1 MRLMTY
7 NILTGGLDAD
17 MGDRRWP
24 HLVEVIRSV
33 QPDVLV
39 LNECNYFELNRFQ
52 RFHRM
57 ERALGMRG
65 LFALAET
72 GFHVAIFMRREV
84 EVIEHGAASSVHH
97 AMLEAKLVLDGM
109 PITVVGVHL
118 CPFGGQNRVAEAE
131 LLTRVAKPD
140 EWVFIAGDMNAI
152 SRIDA
157 SRMKVDEWAA
167 RRQARHL
174 FPGTREIDTRAM
186 SVLEG
191 AGLVDLGAAAGICK
205 APTAL
210 TSLIP
215 GHESYRVRIDYVFGS
230 ERVAAG
236 LRHAEVIQTEIAE
249 RASDHYPVWVDVELP

>member
-17 MGDRRWP
+17 MSDRRWP
-24 HLVEVIRSV
+24 HLVEVIADA

-39 LNECNYFELNRFQ
+39 LNECNYFDLDRFQ

-65 LFALAET
+65 LFAAAET
-72 GFHVAIFMRREV
+72 GFHVALFMRREV
-84 EVIEHGAASSVHH
+84 EVVEHGATSSVHH
-97 AMLEAKLVLDGM
+97 AMLEAKLMLAGT
-109 PITVVGVHL
+109 PLSVVGVHL

-131 LLTRVAKPD
+131 LLTRMAKPD
-140 EWVFIAGDMNAI
+140 ERVFIAGDMNAI
-152 SRIDA
+152 SRLDA
-157 SRMKVDEWAA
+157 ARVRVDEWAA

-191 AGLVDLGAAAGICK
+191 AGLVDLGAAAAIHET
-205 APTAL
+205 PTAL

-236 LRHAEVIQTEIAE
+236 LQRAHVVQTDVAE
-249 RASDHYPVWVDVELP
+249 RASDHYPVWVDVELS